1 MLDKHGVLQTDP
13 DSIKQITLDAYK
25 YRLRNREMK
34 PELKE
39 LQQLKENL
47 FRKRMNMSK
56 NNKTPDWTL
65 DELNL
70 VLNHLKKKMLQEIH
84 MAMQTKFLSQK

>member
-13 DSIKQITLDAYK
+13 DSLKQITLGAYK

-39 LQQLKENL
+39 RQQLKENF

-56 NNKTPDWTL
+56 KNKTPDWTL

-70 VLNHLKKKMLQEIH
+70 VLDHLKKDASRDPHGYANEI
-84 MAMQTKFLSQK
+84 FRP